1 MNIFWKLIVGLLF
14 VLSLTGCFGE
24 SYDFNPP
31 SVKLSS
37 DSNIESGELAE
48 ANIDWRGEGNN
59 PIEKET
65 NDIFALANKQQ
76 PMYFIVGE
84 KVDLLFEHTDFDPKE
99 LNVSV
104 WQNDKKIDLEVN
116 DISLY
121 LPKEEGEYI
130 IVVNI
135 HTDRGNAQYVGNIS
149 IVE

>member
-1 MNIFWKLIVGLLF
+1 LEV
-14 VLSLTGCFGE
+14 
-24 SYDFNPP
+24 
-31 SVKLSS
+31 
-37 DSNIESGELAE
+37 
-48 ANIDWRGEGNN
+48 
-59 PIEKET
+59 KET

-76 PMYFIVGE
+76 PMNFIVGE